1 MQETQRE
8 AFSTQEF
15 ADRLGI
21 GYQSALRLQ
30 RNGTIRTVR
39 AGRRVLVP
47 RSELERFLSVND
59 QRQIK

>member
-1 MQETQRE
+1 MQETQRD
-8 AFSTQEF
+8 AYSTQEF

-30 RNGTIRTVR
+30 KNGTVR
-39 AGRRVLVP
+39 VVRVGRRVLVP

-59 QRQIK
+59 QQQLR

>member
-1 MQETQRE
+1 MQETQRD

-39 AGRRVLVP
+39 AGRRVLIP
-47 RSELERFLSVND
+47 RAELERFLAG
-59 QRQIK
+59 QK